1 MKLSVYPRWLVKR
14 FYNTEELL
22 HIREILRTL
31 KLRTVCEEALCP
43 NMSECFSKKR
53 VTFLILGTN
62 CTRNCGF
69 CFVKKETKNLSPEE
83 ELNNILHA
91 VKYLDIKHLVLTS
104 VTRDDLPDRGAKHF
118 ARIIKEIKRLFP
130 LLTIEALIPDFG
142 GEDSL
147 IKLVVESGVDILNHN
162 LETVPRLYPQVRPQ
176 ADYYLSLKVL
186 KTAKKFG
193 SLTKSGIMLGLGE
206 REEEIV
212 EVVKDLNNTGVD
224 ILTLGQYLRPSKENL
239 EVKEYIPPEKFE
251 YYRRIAQDIGLRFVL
266 AGPFVRSSYL
276 AEEILAEVTQF
287 VKKGGM
293 IKWK

>member
-1 MKLSVYPRWLVKR
+1 MKSSVYPRWLVKR